1 MSDQSGEHIHSVG
14 DGRGWREVFID
25 GQRATNVLWC
35 DTKAGIAVV
44 ADSPLKSSDGETVD
58 FHPVWGEIK
67 VFATGGY
74 IQSKRT
80 FRFGEGQIL

>member
-14 DGRGWREVFID
+14 DGRGQREVFID
-25 GQRATNVLWC
+25 GKPVTNVLWC

-58 FHPVWGEIK
+58 LHPVWGEVK

-74 IQSKRT
+74 IQGNRA
-80 FRFGEGQIL
+80 FRMGEGTIL